1 VGGRDVFL
9 AAMVVPGGEHG
20 AAGAGDAPTTFVPS
34 GGQGP
39 DEVVSEAQ
47 AMRDYLVGN
56 GVEPDRILLEDR
68 STTTRENMV
77 FSRAVIER
85 DAGSDAGELAVGFST
100 TNYHVFRGYVCAH
113 QAGMAAEG
121 VGSTIRAYFWPNAF
135 LREFVGLLVAKW
147 KGILLMY
154 LAIATLYGIA
164 EYALVIA

>member
-1 VGGRDVFL
+1 MISMSKAYSIRQLRMEGDSVAEMYVTGTSTRKVERV
-9 AAMVVPGGEHG
+9 AAK
-20 AAGAGDAPTTFVPS
+20 F
-34 GGQGP
+34 
-39 DEVVSEAQ
+39 
-47 AMRDYLVGN
+47 

-121 VGSTIRAYFWPNAF
+121 VGSTTRAYFWPNAF